1 MLMNKNFLASFK
13 AFGETF
19 AKLGKLGAKR
29 ESQTVTVDVF
39 KNKAFVFKGAVLMPK
54 EYSSISSKDKNI
66 ITYVKNRELLNTK
79 IDASANANKEELETF
94 ILDAAYKN
102 LGLEASKQ
110 YLCAYTPREEQ
121 ENIYD
126 AFLIDADVLENNLQ
140 ALLYNT
146 EYIDYIIP
154 EPLLYKG
161 LYKFK
166 VLKSDSVD
174 CFIYIGDDEAYV
186 TVYKQGKFSFV
197 RSLGRYTLN
206 YLNAQYTAV
215 TGERLEKADFLSKLK
230 SNGVSG
236 DMATVIDEL
245 LYYISDIFTNLSDI
259 SNANIS
265 RIFIGT
271 DIGNIDGLAA
281 LATTRIGISCK
292 DFDFNLNFEGRD
304 LDVNF
309 LNTLMLLYT
318 KGFSDERH
326 AANLSPYLRPPA
338 FIKRD
343 GGKFIACVGAGL
355 IAGLVLP
362 GIELAQAGFNTASK
376 ETYQFR
382 ADSLNSDLTPLRN
395 TKAENEKK
403 LKEQKEQLDKLIAD
417 LAIRNKILQDSYAKK
432 VTYKMKST
440 TLYDIAKFINE
451 QGVSTESI
459 KIDGDN
465 EIEVRLNGSNDVKIT
480 KLIKAIDHS
489 EKYVVTAK
497 EIIFENGAYKS
508 SITIKAK

>member
-1 MLMNKNFLASFK
+1 MFTLENILNYTSANIQII
-13 AFGETF
+13 G
-19 AKLGKLGAKR
+19 
-29 ESQTVTVDVF
+29 VF
-39 KNKAFVFKGAVLMPK
+39 IA
-54 EYSSISSKDKNI
+54 I
-66 ITYVKNRELLNTK
+66 IGGLIATKLLNTK

-292 DFDFNLNFEGRD
+292 DFDFN
-304 LDVNF
+304 
-309 LNTLMLLYT
+309 
-318 KGFSDERH
+318 
-326 AANLSPYLRPPA
+326 
-338 FIKRD
+338 
-343 GGKFIACVGAGL
+343 AG
-355 IAGLVLP
+355 
-362 GIELAQAGFNTASK
+362 
-376 ETYQFR
+376 
-382 ADSLNSDLTPLRN
+382 
-395 TKAENEKK
+395 
-403 LKEQKEQLDKLIAD
+403 
-417 LAIRNKILQDSYAKK
+417 
-432 VTYKMKST
+432 
-440 TLYDIAKFINE
+440 
-451 QGVSTESI
+451 
-459 KIDGDN
+459 
-465 EIEVRLNGSNDVKIT
+465 
-480 KLIKAIDHS
+480 
-489 EKYVVTAK
+489 
-497 EIIFENGAYKS
+497 
-508 SITIKAK
+508 